1 MRMLLESNSLVD
13 PLNGDDETPLHLA
26 ARNGNPQMVALLMDH
41 GANVHAKNNKGQTP
55 LHLASEMLD
64 IENIR
69 YDVITLT
76 SSVAMFKTPS
86 ILDLWMAP

>member
-26 ARNGNPQMVALLMDH
+26 TRNGNPQMVALLMEH
-41 GANVHAKNNKGQTP
+41 RANVHAKNNKGQTP

-69 YDVITLT
+69 YDVITLLGR
-76 SSVAMFKTPS
+76 
-86 ILDLWMAP
+86 I